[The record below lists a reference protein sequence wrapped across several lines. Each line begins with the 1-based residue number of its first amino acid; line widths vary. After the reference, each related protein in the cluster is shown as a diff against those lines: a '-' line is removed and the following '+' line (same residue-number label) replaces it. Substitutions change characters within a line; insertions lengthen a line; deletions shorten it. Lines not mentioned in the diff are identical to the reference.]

1 MTTQGDTRAKSSPE
15 LRSVIQDLSPSAK
28 LVAIILE
35 HEGTLSQQEIAA
47 ESLLPERTVR
57 LGLDQLQEVDVV
69 EARTSL
75 QDARKRLYTL
85 TVEPTSENNQQQTA
99 KKN

>member
-1 MTTQGDTRAKSSPE
+1 MTTQGELQTASSTE
-15 LRSVIQDLSPSAK
+15 LRDAIQDLPPSAK
-28 LVAIILE
+28 LVALVLE

-57 LGLDQLQEVDVV
+57 LGLEQLQSGEVI

-75 QDARKRLYTL
+75 QDARKRLYSL
-85 TVEPTSENNQQQTA
+85 SVESTA
-99 KKN
+99 GTGQ

>member
-1 MTTQGDTRAKSSPE
+1 MVTRGDTQAESSIE
-15 LRSVIQDLSPSAK
+15 LRDAIQDLPPSAK

-57 LGLDQLQEVDVV
+57 LGLEQLQKVDVV

-85 TVEPTSENNQQQTA
+85 NEEPAAGTGQ
-99 KKN
+99 